1 MYRARKRFGQN
12 FLIDPAIIQT
22 LICAIAPQAGDSILE
37 IGPGLGALTAPLLKT
52 VDTLEAVEL
61 DRDLIEYLNK
71 LATDQKSL
79 IIHACDALKFDF
91 SATARPRRIVGNLPY
106 NISTP
111 MMFHLLDYSEF
122 ITDIHIMLQKEVV
135 ERICARSGDR
145 NFGRLSVMA
154 QSKCTA
160 QSLIEVPPEK
170 FSPQPKVASA
180 FMRLIPHKTPIVS
193 RPLQP
198 AFNLLVKTCFSQPRK
213 TLANNLKKMLPPTAI
228 KAAGIDPAMRPGNLC
243 MEEFVA
249 LASLIKK

>member
-22 LICAIAPQAGDSILE
+22 LICAIAPQAGDNILE

-52 VDTLEAVEL
+52 VDTLEAIEL

-160 QSLIEVPPEK
+160 QPLIEVPPEK

-198 AFNLLVKTCFSQPRK
+198 AFHLLVKTCFSQPRK
-213 TLANNLKKMLPPTAI
+213 TLANNLKKMLPPKAI